1 MKLTAIA
8 IDDEPVALAVIKN
21 HAAMVPFLEMKGF
34 FTNAFDAIDF
44 LSKEKVDLLFLDIK
58 MPDISGL
65 DFLSSLPSPPMT
77 VFTTAYSEHAVKS
90 FELDAIDYLLKP
102 FSLIR
107 FMKACNKANSLLQ
120 LKQQNGTPATA
131 KEQPDY
137 IFVKSG
143 YEQFRIVLEDI
154 LYLESAGNY
163 VNFILTD
170 RKLISRLSMQEA
182 VDLLPM
188 GAFTRVHRS
197 YIVANNKIER
207 ADRNSLYIKNIPIP
221 IGAAYAPAIERI
233 FNL

>member
-120 LKQQNGTPATA
+120 LKQQNGTPAVA

>member
-8 IDDEPVALAVIKN
+8 IDDEPVALAVIEN
-21 HAAMVPFLEMKGF
+21 HASKVPFLEMKGF
-34 FTNAFDAIDF
+34 FTNAFEAIDF
-44 LSKEKVDLLFLDIK
+44 LSKEKIDLLFLDIK

-65 DFLSSLPSPPMT
+65 DFITSLPNPPMT

-107 FMKACNKANSLLQ
+107 FMKACNKAHSLLQ
-120 LKQQNGTPATA
+120 LKQQGGTSQ
-131 KEQPDY
+131 KESADY

-143 YEQFRIVLEDI
+143 YEQFRVVLEDI

-163 VNFILTD
+163 VNFILAD

-182 VDLLPM
+182 VDLLPENT
-188 GAFTRVHRS
+188 FTRVHRS

-207 ADRNSLYIKNIPIP
+207 ADRTSLYIRNIPIP
-221 IGAAYAPAIERI
+221 IGAAYAAAIEKI
-233 FNL
+233 FNA

>member
-1 MKLTAIA
+1 MTAIA

-21 HAAMVPFLEMKGF
+21 HAARVPFLEMKGF
-34 FTNAFDAIDF
+34 FTNAFEAIDF
-44 LSKEKVDLLFLDIK
+44 LSKEKIDLLFLDIK

-65 DFLSSLPSPPMT
+65 DFLSSLPHPPMT

-107 FMKACNKANSLLQ
+107 FMKACNKANNLLQ
-120 LKQQNGTPATA
+120 LRQQNGVPVA
-131 KEQPDY
+131 KEQPEY

-143 YEQFRIVLEDI
+143 YEQFRIVLDDI

-163 VNFILTD
+163 VSFILTD

-182 VDLLPM
+182 VDLLPI
-188 GAFTRVHRS
+188 GSFTRVHRS

-221 IGAAYAPAIERI
+221 IGAAYAPAIERLLN
-233 FNL
+233 F

>member
-65 DFLSSLPSPPMT
+65 DFLSSLPYPPMT

-107 FMKACNKANSLLQ
+107 FMKACNKANNLLQ
-120 LKQQNGTPATA
+120 LKQNNGVPVS
-131 KEQPDY
+131 KDQPDY

-182 VDLLPM
+182 VDLLPIA
-188 GAFTRVHRS
+188 AFTRVHRS

-221 IGAAYAPAIERI
+221 IGAAYAAAVERI
-233 FNL
+233 LSL

>member
-21 HAAMVPFLEMKGF
+21 HAAMVPYLEVKGY
-34 FTNAFDAIDF
+34 FTNAFEAMDF
-44 LSKEKVDLLFLDIK
+44 LSKEKVDLIFLDIK

-65 DFLSSLPSPPMT
+65 DFISSMPEPPMV

-107 FMKACNKANSLLQ
+107 FIKACNKVHNLWL
-120 LKQQNGTPATA
+120 LKQKPVPA
-131 KEQPDY
+131 KDVPDY

-143 YEQFRIVLEDI
+143 YEQFKVILDEI

-163 VNFILTD
+163 VNFVLKD
-170 RKLISRLSMQEA
+170 RKLLSRLSMQEA
-182 VDLLPM
+182 MDALP
-188 GAFTRVHRS
+188 GGLFTRVHRS
-197 YIVANNKIER
+197 FIVSNNKIER
-207 ADRNSLYIKNIPIP
+207 ADRNALYITEMPIP
-221 IGAAYAPAIERI
+221 IGAAYAEAVEELLLRR
-233 FNL
+233 

>member
-1 MKLTAIA
+1 MTAIA

-21 HAAMVPFLEMKGF
+21 HAAKVPFLEMKGF
-34 FTNAFDAIDF
+34 FTNAFEAIDF

-65 DFLSSLPSPPMT
+65 DFLSSLPHPPMT

-107 FMKACNKANSLLQ
+107 FMKACNKANNLLQ
-120 LKQQNGTPATA
+120 LKQQNGPAPG
-131 KEQPDY
+131 KEQTDY

-143 YEQFRIVLEDI
+143 YEQFRIVLDDI

-182 VDLLPM
+182 VDLLPI
-188 GAFTRVHRS
+188 GSFTRVHRS
-197 YIVANNKIER
+197 YIVANKKIER

-233 FNL
+233 FNF

>member
-65 DFLSSLPSPPMT
+65 DFLSSLPYPPMT

-107 FMKACNKANSLLQ
+107 FMKACNKANNLLQ
-120 LKQQNGTPATA
+120 LKQQNGTPVS
-131 KEQPDY
+131 KDQPDY

-182 VDLLPM
+182 VDLLPI
-188 GAFTRVHRS
+188 ALFTRVHRS

-207 ADRNSLYIKNIPIP
+207 ADRNALYIKNIPIP

-233 FNL
+233 LKL

>member
-1 MKLTAIA
+1 MTAIA

-21 HAAMVPFLEMKGF
+21 HAAKVPFLEMKGF
-34 FTNAFDAIDF
+34 FTNAFEAIDF

-65 DFLSSLPSPPMT
+65 DFLSSLPHPPMT

-107 FMKACNKANSLLQ
+107 FMKACNKANNLLQ
-120 LKQQNGTPATA
+120 LKQQNGAPAG
-131 KEQPDY
+131 KEQTDY

-143 YEQFRIVLEDI
+143 YEQFRIVLDDI

-182 VDLLPM
+182 VDLLPI
-188 GAFTRVHRS
+188 GSFTRVHRS
-197 YIVANNKIER
+197 YIVANKKIER
-207 ADRNSLYIKNIPIP
+207 ADRNSLYIRNIPIP

>member
-65 DFLSSLPSPPMT
+65 DFLSSLPQPPMT

-120 LKQQNGTPATA
+120 LKQQNGSPVS

-233 FNL
+233 FNF